1 MTLSE
6 TIIYLT
12 GCSGLTFI
20 VVHSTIMDMLKIRP
34 FLHRFSFFKKLTSCS
49 LCTGTWAGI
58 IFSPVE
64 KGLSFEYILSIG
76 ASAAIS
82 FLFERTTIL
91 LDYKIIEYEKKEE
104 KANINKD

>member
-6 TIIYLT
+6 TIIYLM

-34 FLHRFSFFKKLTSCS
+34 FLHKILFFKKLTSCS

-64 KGLSFEYILSIG
+64 KSLLFEYILSVG
-76 ASAAIS
+76 AAAAIS

-91 LDYKIIEYEKKEE
+91 LDYKIIQYEKKEE
-104 KANINKD
+104 KANSSKD